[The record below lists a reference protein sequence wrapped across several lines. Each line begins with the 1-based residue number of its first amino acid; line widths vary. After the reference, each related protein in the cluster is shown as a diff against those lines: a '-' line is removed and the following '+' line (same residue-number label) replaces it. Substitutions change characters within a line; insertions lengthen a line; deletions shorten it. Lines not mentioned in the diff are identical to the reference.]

1 MLNIRRISARQAEV
15 TRWQQRYHPERYIT
29 IPRGADRYFQL
40 WLVSA
45 TEKIRALI
53 PADSWCRFTYPELVN
68 CAWQGLDDLAITDI
82 FTMENQGK
90 TFFAGHYRIDNLQ
103 IVMGINDGQP
113 WLTLDEPALGTVLMA
128 SPLNQLS
135 VRPPP
140 NPLWANITQRIDWV
154 LGNSHISASL
164 LRSIALH
171 DVLRIQQLQLCLTVA
186 GRQIACF
193 QKKQEGL
200 LMVEEMI
207 ENPVQ
212 KEEVPAN
219 LHDDIPQE
227 ALAPFDLANI
237 SVQLTFVLGH
247 SDIPL
252 SELAYIQPGATYSI
266 GADKERE
273 VKVYANKQLVAEGEL
288 IYIGEEGEL
297 GLEITRLAC
306 KGQLG

>member
-1 MLNIRRISARQAEV
+1 
-15 TRWQQRYHPERYIT
+15 
-29 IPRGADRYFQL
+29 
-40 WLVSA
+40 
-45 TEKIRALI
+45 
-53 PADSWCRFTYPELVN
+53 
-68 CAWQGLDDLAITDI
+68 
-82 FTMENQGK
+82 
-90 TFFAGHYRIDNLQ
+90 
-103 IVMGINDGQP
+103 
-113 WLTLDEPALGTVLMA
+113 
-128 SPLNQLS
+128 
-135 VRPPP
+135 
-140 NPLWANITQRIDWV
+140 
-154 LGNSHISASL
+154 
-164 LRSIALH
+164 
-171 DVLRIQQLQLCLTVA
+171 
-186 GRQIACF
+186 
-193 QKKQEGL
+193 
-200 LMVEEMI
+200 MVEEMI